1 MDYSESGLNV
11 DSLRNTQSICKY
23 EVHWSYEK
31 LENALPFPEPLEL
44 KLWVLMEFEGQR
56 VSEAEVVEE

>member
-1 MDYSESGLNV
+1 MDYSESALNV

-31 LENALPFPEPLEL
+31 AGKCITFPRAPGA
-44 KLWVLMEFEGQR
+44 KVMSFNGI
-56 VSEAEVVEE
+56 